1 MDAYHT
7 IIIELNLLL
16 ERLTEVVRDPQDL
29 TIPAHEEAT
38 HLSAILAMCLV
49 LQSAHD
55 PDRVLPAI
63 AHLCR
68 VLGTHAVEQT
78 GFWGDIDVLHKP
90 RPSAEEAAGGPDT

>member
-7 IIIELNLLL
+7 IIVELNLLL
-16 ERLTEVVRDPQDL
+16 ERLTEVVREPQDL
-29 TIPAHEEAT
+29 SVAAHEEAT
-38 HLSAILAMCLV
+38 HLSAILDMCLV

-68 VLGTHAVEQT
+68 VLGTHAVEHT

-90 RPSAEEAAGGPDT
+90 QPGAEEAADGPDT

>member
-7 IIIELNLLL
+7 IIVELNLLL

-29 TIPAHEEAT
+29 SVAALEEAT
-38 HLSAILAMCLV
+38 HLSAILDMCLI

-68 VLGTHAVEQT
+68 VLGTHAVEHID
-78 GFWGDIDVLHKP
+78 FCGDIDVLRKP
-90 RPSAEEAAGGPDT
+90 RPRAEEAADGPDT

>member
-1 MDAYHT
+1 MDAYHN
-7 IIIELNLLL
+7 IIVELNLLL

-29 TIPAHEEAT
+29 TTAAHEEAT
-38 HLSAILAMCLV
+38 HLSAILDMCLI

-68 VLGTHAVEQT
+68 VLGTHAVEHT
-78 GFWGDIDVLHKP
+78 GFWGSIDVLHKP
-90 RPSAEEAAGGPDT
+90 RPGAEEDADGPNT